1 MERTKPTG
9 RVVGIDLI
17 PAQPPRG
24 VSTIQ
29 GNFLSPAVQATV
41 KQFLA
46 EEALRPLPDDDADAN
61 ADDGG
66 SPEPPQSYI
75 DAGRQP
81 SPPGDGGGRTVDVRA
96 VSPPSQHTAS
106 SSSAARSADTRWRAH
121 ACAHAHAQQQVVLS
135 DMSAPWPQTSGFAI
149 NTLSNPYRRMMNTSG
164 TPFRDHAGSMVSSC
178 ITG

>member
-46 EEALRPLPDDDADAN
+46 EEALRPLPADDAGAN

-81 SPPGDGGGRTVDVRA
+81 SPPGDGGGRTVDLRA
-96 VSPPSQHTAS
+96 VSPTPSTQLPLLQLP
-106 SSSAARSADTRWRAH
+106 DLLTRDGVH
-121 ACAHAHAQQQVVLS
+121 MHAH
-135 DMSAPWPQTSGFAI
+135 T
-149 NTLSNPYRRMMNTSG
+149 R
-164 TPFRDHAGSMVSSC
+164 TPNNRLF
-178 ITG
+178 